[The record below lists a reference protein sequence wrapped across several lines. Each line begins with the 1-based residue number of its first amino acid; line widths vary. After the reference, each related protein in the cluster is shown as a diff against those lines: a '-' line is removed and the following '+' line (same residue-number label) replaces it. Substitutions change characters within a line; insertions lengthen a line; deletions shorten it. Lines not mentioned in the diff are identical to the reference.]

1 MSVFQV
7 SLNNIN
13 QGQLDLN
20 PSVLVIPNTEMSPSI
35 QRTIY
40 VQGPRRIYRK
50 LKDGD
55 TFTDCNYWKRFAFPQ
70 ISQDQAFITVVSDD
84 GSVYSDIPEENN
96 FPRVYTLNV
105 DDGTTYEDNIVD
117 ILLDNGGPAQFVQIQ
132 NMAAGGSVKVRING
146 TANAVFDL
154 DTNNIQQFNYGDI
167 SISKLEFHNE
177 SGENSIIQT
186 IISVRSV
193 PTS

>member
-7 SLNNIN
+7 VLNNVS
-13 QGQLDLN
+13 QGSLDLN
-20 PSVLVIPNTEMSPSI
+20 PSVLSPYAQMDPSV

-40 VQGPRRIYRK
+40 VSGPGRIYRN

-55 TFTDCNYWKRFAFPQ
+55 TFTDCNYWKRFSYPQ
-70 ISQDQAFITVVSDD
+70 VSQQDAFIAVVTDD

-96 FPRVYTLNV
+96 FPRVYSLTV
-105 DDGTTYEDNIVD
+105 DDGSTYDDNLID
-117 ILLDNGGPAQFVQIQ
+117 ILGDNGGPAQFVQIH
-132 NMAAGGSVKVRING
+132 NIGTGDVSIRING
-146 TANAVFDL
+146 IANAVFSL
-154 DTNNIQQFNYGDI
+154 ESGNTQVFNYGDI
-167 SISKLEFHNE
+167 TVTKLELSNS
-177 SGENSIIQT
+177 SGNSSSVQT